1 MQRLDREFSP
11 EKIGSNLVLDI
22 GSAEFDSQA
31 EIKDTKKEKE
41 PPLAKGT
48 STEQLIHDLL
58 KDCEDEEELKDVLQ
72 NEQLPGSCK
81 SQYALQFRLDS
92 DKANANFM
100 QHVENIR
107 EKKVTK
113 GRFPIQYQTNAGVWV
128 QDREWKQKANPKAWN
143 SEKRTENQDLAMLTK
158 RKKQKLLQNTAMEA

>member
-31 EIKDTKKEKE
+31 DIKSKKE

-58 KDCEDEEELKDVLQ
+58 KDCEDEEELKDVL
-72 NEQLPGSCK
+72 
-81 SQYALQFRLDS
+81 
-92 DKANANFM
+92 
-100 QHVENIR
+100 
-107 EKKVTK
+107 
-113 GRFPIQYQTNAGVWV
+113 
-128 QDREWKQKANPKAWN
+128 
-143 SEKRTENQDLAMLTK
+143 
-158 RKKQKLLQNTAMEA
+158 

>member
-11 EKIGSNLVLDI
+11 EIPKGSNLELDI

-31 EIKDTKKEKE
+31 EIKDTKREQA
-41 PPLAKGT
+41 LAKQT

-58 KDCEDEEELKDVLQ
+58 KDAEDEDELKDVLE

-81 SQYALQFRLDS
+81 SQFALQFRLES

-100 QHVENIR
+100 QHE
-107 EKKVTK
+107 E
-113 GRFPIQYQTNAGVWV
+113 
-128 QDREWKQKANPKAWN
+128 
-143 SEKRTENQDLAMLTK
+143 
-158 RKKQKLLQNTAMEA
+158 